1 MNSLNE
7 FKDTYFSNYIKSKL
21 FSLIIR
27 KRWLKQIFKKKLY
40 VIYKKHTL
48 NIRTHKEQN

>member
-27 KRWLKQIFKKKLY
+27 KRWLKQILKKNYMLF
-40 VIYKKHTL
+40 TR
-48 NIRTHKEQN
+48 NTP